1 MQRPSGASAIRIA
14 PYTAPV
20 RRRRTRTGRRWA
32 AFAAIPAAV
41 ALAAG
46 CGGDELD
53 AAAEPDP
60 PVGSPV
66 LPDLAPKPQY
76 NVLTQQV
83 GNRWRIRFTTTIVNV
98 GEGPFILRATRFPG
112 AEWRAEQDVAY
123 TESGAEQ
130 MHVGSVLVWGGD
142 GHEHWHVER
151 VAVVRLVP
159 LDDDGKARVGA
170 KALVDTKVGF
180 CFYDHTHE
188 LGRGPEEAVYSAHT
202 CGHEDD
208 TEFGMGLSPGWNDT
222 YLQSLP
228 GQSIDITDLADGQ
241 YRLFT
246 EIDEQADFREATR
259 SNNLTWIDLDVQT
272 TPQGRIAIRT
282 ATGPQPS

>member
-1 MQRPSGASAIRIA
+1 MRWRKA
-14 PYTAPV
+14 TAVLLGCVVPV
-20 RRRRTRTGRRWA
+20 
-32 AFAAIPAAV
+32 
-41 ALAAG
+41 LATG
-46 CGGDELD
+46 CGGDD
-53 AAAEPDP
+53 SPGIPEPGP
-60 PVGSPV
+60 PVGNAV
-66 LPDLAPKPQY
+66 LPDLVPSPQR
-76 NVLTQQV
+76 NVATQKTRR
-83 GNRWRIRFTTTIVNV
+83 GWRMRFNTIIVNA
-98 GEGPFILRATRFPG
+98 GKGDFLLRGTREPG
-112 AEWRAEQDVAY
+112 STLSIEQDVPY
-123 TESGAEQ
+123 SSSGAQ
-130 MHVGSVLVWGGD
+130 RVPLRSAAVWGGD
-142 GHEHWHVER
+142 GHEHWHIVR
-151 VAVVRLVP
+151 VASVWLVP
-159 LDDDGKARVGA
+159 LGEDGKPVHDSKR
-170 KALVDTKVGF
+170 LVDTKVGF